1 MVRAIRELLKS
12 KLGRRRVLRAGLSVL
27 IASYLAFCTYFYF
40 FQEWHLLEPNTVP
53 TGGRPSELKEEPF
66 ELAVQPQDGGP
77 ATIHYR
83 KYVTSAEQKKGV
95 VFYLHGNKGNMDLC
109 EYQIEF
115 LITLGYDVWTMD
127 YRGYG
132 DSTGTVS
139 EKALKDDALAIYE
152 IIDKQRPQ
160 EPIVIWGRSF
170 GSGVAASVAAATD
183 KKPKMLVLETPYWS
197 VVDAVRQ
204 KHLYIP
210 SMIFRYE
217 LPIHEFLKSANGPIH
232 LIHGTQDEKIPSN
245 SSDRLLEL
253 CKTKGFNVT
262 GHAIMG
268 GKHNLRDPNTNAEFE
283 EVAAKILK

>member
-1 MVRAIRELLKS
+1 MVMAIRELLKS

-66 ELAVQPQDGGP
+66 ELAVQPQDGRP

-132 DSTGTVS
+132 DSKGKIS
-139 EKALKDDALAIYE
+139 EAALKKDAMAVYE
-152 IIDKQRPQ
+152 KIAAEIDA
-160 EPIVIWGRSF
+160 ESIVIWGRS
-170 GSGVAASVAAATD
+170 
-183 KKPKMLVLETPYWS
+183 W
-197 VVDAVRQ
+197 
-204 KHLYIP
+204 
-210 SMIFRYE
+210 
-217 LPIHEFLKSANGPIH
+217 
-232 LIHGTQDEKIPSN
+232 
-245 SSDRLLEL
+245 
-253 CKTKGFNVT
+253 
-262 GHAIMG
+262 
-268 GKHNLRDPNTNAEFE
+268 
-283 EVAAKILK
+283 AAKSLGLRGS